1 MALKSPVGACYS
13 GDVMNKLNQDYDSV
27 LYEQQRLQ
35 LLYSMKKKSI
45 YTRDIMSF
53 AENQAESR
61 RELKG
66 IDNRTTHS
74 AMLMKIR
81 DSKESLGRKI
91 KERSDSIRD
100 YLSLVGGNK
109 YRLRKTIKTIRKRQ
123 EDTKKKLQSKR

>member
-66 IDNRTTHS
+66 IDV
-74 AMLMKIR
+74 KIVIKTCHK
-81 DSKESLGRKI
+81 SFKESC
-91 KERSDSIRD
+91 
-100 YLSLVGGNK
+100 YM
-109 YRLRKTIKTIRKRQ
+109 
-123 EDTKKKLQSKR
+123 TKDCQH